1 MLYYTEK
8 KYSDKTI
15 KKSLEVLSLSGNV
28 TQLGEKEFVH
38 AHIVLSDEE
47 IRAFGGHLKEATVS
61 VTAEIILRTVNGK
74 IKREKDIET
83 GLNLWSL

>member
-1 MLYYTEK
+1 M
-8 KYSDKTI
+8 
-15 KKSLEVLSLSGNV
+15 
-28 TQLGEKEFVH
+28 
-38 AHIVLSDEE
+38 LSDEE